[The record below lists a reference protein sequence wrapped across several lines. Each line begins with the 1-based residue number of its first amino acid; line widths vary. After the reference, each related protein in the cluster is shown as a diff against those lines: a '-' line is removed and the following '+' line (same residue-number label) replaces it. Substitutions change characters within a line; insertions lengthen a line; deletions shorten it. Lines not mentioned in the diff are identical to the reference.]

1 MYIVSDPPL
10 SCGGY
15 IIEWKLCYERERTA
29 SSYEID
35 LIVLRANTDISMVRN
50 FTVVGFDRVTISTEA
65 LGSGLSSSD
74 ADSITRKCTQFTAN
88 PFIQFEEEDLLAIG
102 ILRSSSAIR
111 PIGYN
116 SGTGGQVR
124 LCFPNTVGYSRQ
136 DSQIEGNLADIQLLT
151 CDGDASPLPGGD
163 KLDLQVE
170 IQQDIII
177 QPTTSEAAITFTNG
191 ISSKRM

>member
-1 MYIVSDPPL
+1 MSDPPL

-65 LGSGLSSSD
+65 LGSD

-102 ILRSSSAIR
+102 ILRSSNAIR
-111 PIGYN
+111 PIAYN
-116 SGTGGQVR
+116 SETGGEVR
-124 LCFPNTVGYSRQ
+124 LCLSDTAGPIGSLENNTF
-136 DSQIEGNLADIQLLT
+136 LT
-151 CDGDASPLPGGD
+151 CDGDASPFPGAD
-163 KLDLQVE
+163 KLDLQVV

-177 QPTTSEAAITFTNG
+177 QPTTSEAAITSTNG

>member
-10 SCGGY
+10 SRGGY
-15 IIEWKLCYERERTA
+15 IIEWKLCYERKQNP

-50 FTVVGFDRVTISTEA
+50 FTVVGFDRATISAEA
-65 LGSGLSSSD
+65 LGSNGG
-74 ADSITRKCTQFTAN
+74 SITRECTQFTAN

-102 ILRSSSAIR
+102 ILSSSKVIR
-111 PIGYN
+111 PIAYN
-116 SGTGGQVR
+116 SETGGEVR
-124 LCFPNTVGYSRQ
+124 LCFPNTDGPIGSL
-136 DSQIEGNLADIQLLT
+136 ENNTFLT
-151 CDGDASPLPGGD
+151 CDGDASPFHGAD

-170 IQQDIII
+170 IQQDIFI
-177 QPTTSEAAITFTNG
+177 QPTTSETAITSTNG